1 MIGFIYL
8 FNFLIFYFCRKVVI
22 NVCGGFC
29 LTFVVS
35 LTWKCGFEY
44 DILGVG
50 KGRDRFES
58 EGDEKLQERDGLFSY
73 LK

>member
-1 MIGFIYL
+1 M
-8 FNFLIFYFCRKVVI
+8 
-22 NVCGGFC
+22 C

-35 LTWKCGFEY
+35 LIWICGFEY
-44 DILGVG
+44 DILGVE

>member
-1 MIGFIYL
+1 MIGF
-8 FNFLIFYFCRKVVI
+8 FFFFLIFYFCRKVVI
-22 NVCGGFC
+22 NVCGGLC

-35 LTWKCGFEY
+35 LIWICGFEY
-44 DILGVG
+44 DILGVE